1 MVTIADLGQT
11 SSSVT
16 YGEAAAAL
24 IALAIT
30 ALLIWKFTR
39 KGEKVPPGS
48 LTRLWFLGDADS
60 FLSAYYRNDTRAWYE
75 KKVKK
80 YGPIFKATV
89 MGRAAVFMDAP
100 EGNKIVFNS
109 GSDEKLLK
117 GFWPPS
123 VAPMFGKHAL
133 AAKTGKAYEVHR
145 SHLLNNFLG
154 AESVHKYTNVMN
166 QKAIK
171 NIHDHWM
178 SKEENSVVH
187 AFKVLHMFSF
197 EVIAQL
203 CIGLT
208 DLAALET
215 MRDDFFT
222 FGKGMYMTPIKLPGF
237 GFYESWMARQ
247 RIIKFLTRHIA
258 IRREDLKEGR
268 ATADQDLLSILLTR
282 PDIDGHF
289 FDEEKILDRVI
300 QVVYAGFDTS
310 PSTLCTVL
318 KNVGER
324 PEVYEEIVK
333 EHISIAA
340 TKAEDEFLNMEDIM
354 SMKYSWR
361 VVEESLRLTP
371 ALVAVFREAN
381 TDFKYKGFT
390 IHKGDVLAAT
400 AMTSSWNED
409 LFKNWQKFDPSRFEE
424 KVYGDGSHF
433 KFFPFGGGHRLCPGK
448 QFARMIMMTFLH
460 HLVRSIKWTPTMPD
474 EKVVYASL
482 PVYTHGLPLKITKLN
497 RPLW

>member
-1 MVTIADLGQT
+1 MVTISDPGRT
-11 SSSVT
+11 FSSVT
-16 YGEAAAAL
+16 FGEAAAAL
-24 IALAIT
+24 AALAVT
-30 ALLIWKFTR
+30 ALVIWKWTR

-48 LTRLWFLGDADS
+48 LARSSFLGGADS
-60 FLSAYYRNDTRAWYE
+60 FLSAYYHNETRAWYE

-80 YGPIFKATV
+80 YGPIFKASV
-89 MGRAAVFMDAP
+89 MGRTTVFMDAP

-123 VAPMFGKHAL
+123 IAPMFGRHAL

-154 AESVHKYTNVMN
+154 AESVHKYASVMN
-166 QKAIK
+166 QKAVRIIK
-171 NIHDHWM
+171 EHWM
-178 SKEENSVVH
+178 SKEDNSVVH
-187 AFKVLHMFSF
+187 AFKLLHVFSF

-208 DLAALET
+208 DPVVLET

-237 GFYESWMARQ
+237 GFYESWLARQ
-247 RIIKFLTRHIA
+247 RIIKFLAGHVAR
-258 IRREDLKEGR
+258 RREDLKEGR

-289 FDEEKILDRVI
+289 FDDEEIHDRII

-310 PSTLCTVL
+310 PSTLSTVL
-318 KNVGER
+318 KNIGQR
-324 PEVYEEIVK
+324 PEVYEELVK

-340 TKAEDEFLNMEDIM
+340 TKAEGESLNMADIM

-371 ALVAVFREAN
+371 GLLAVFREAN

-390 IHKGDVLAAT
+390 IHKGDVVAAT
-400 AMTSSWNED
+400 SMNSSWNED
-409 LFKNWQKFDPSRFEE
+409 LFENWQKFDPSRFEH

-433 KFFPFGGGHRLCPGK
+433 KYFPFGGGHRLCPGK
-448 QFARMIMMTFLH
+448 QFARMTMMIFLH
-460 HLVRSIKWTPTMPD
+460 HLVRNIKWTPTMPD
-474 EKVVYASL
+474 EKVVYSSL
-482 PVYTHGLPLKITKLN
+482 PVYTQGLPLKITKLN
-497 RPLW
+497 PPLW